1 MLREEASSLLTDG
14 GIGAAVMIVGD
25 ALAAHYRY
33 GDQGKL
39 DDTDVLPRY
48 QSLAKDRACLSH

>member
-1 MLREEASSLLTDG
+1 MFEEEAPFLLTDG
-14 GIGAAVMIVGD
+14 GNGAAVMIVGD